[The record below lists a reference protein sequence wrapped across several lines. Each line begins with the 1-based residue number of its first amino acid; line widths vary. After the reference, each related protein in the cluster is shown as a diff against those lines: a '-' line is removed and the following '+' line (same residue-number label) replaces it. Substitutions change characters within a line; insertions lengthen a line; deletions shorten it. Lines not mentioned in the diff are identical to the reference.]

1 MLKALNLRK
10 SFSGRTVVKG
20 VSIGIKEGE
29 IVALLGKNG
38 AGKTTTFKM
47 ILGVVKPESGKIL
60 LGNQDITTTL
70 PHERALMGITYLP
83 QEPSVFRKATVL
95 ENFLI
100 ILDERIYDKDKKE
113 KMAISLM
120 EEFNILYLKDSKAYN
135 LSGGERRRVEVARA
149 LLIEPR
155 FLLLDEP
162 FSGVDPLTII
172 DLQEMLLRLKER
184 GIGILISDHNV
195 YDTLEISDKVYIID
209 SGEMI
214 AEGFPEQVV
223 ENLQARKRFFGE
235 DFIFE
240 NKKNREV

>member
-100 ILDERIYDKDKKE
+100 ILDERINDKDKKE

>member
-10 SFSGRTVVKG
+10 SFAGRTVVKG
-20 VSIGIKEGE
+20 VNIRIEEGE

-47 ILGVVKPESGKIL
+47 ILGVVKPESGKIFL
-60 LGNQDITTTL
+60 DNQEITVL
-70 PHERALMGITYLP
+70 PPHERALKGITYLP

-95 ENFLI
+95 ENFFI
-100 ILDERIYDKDKKE
+100 VLDERIKDKAEKE
-113 KMAISLM
+113 GIAISLM
-120 EEFNILYLKDSKAYN
+120 EEFNISYLKDSKAYN

-149 LLIEPR
+149 LLIEPK

-195 YDTLEISDKVYIID
+195 YDTLEISDKVYVID

-214 AEGFPEQVV
+214 AEGLPEQVV
-223 ENLQARKRFFGE
+223 RDIQARKRFFGE
-235 DFIFE
+235 DFVFE
-240 NKKNREV
+240 NRRNREV

>member
-100 ILDERIYDKDKKE
+100 ILDERINDKDKKE

-195 YDTLEISDKVYIID
+195 YDTLEISDEVYIID